1 MNNTLFAIVLGA
13 IAIYVG
19 YTFYARRIDRAV
31 IQSSPSKATPA
42 KLYMD
47 GVDFVPTSRN
57 ILYGYHFKSIAAAGP
72 IVGAIT
78 AGALWGWVPSIIW
91 LVLGVVFMG
100 WASDYS
106 AIVVS
111 VRNEGN
117 SLSATAHRL
126 IAPRTR
132 QILLLFIFFYLLLVA
147 GAFGNIVA
155 GVLNDP
161 RVPLGI
167 VALAVLGV
175 LGGQMLYKMRSDLVL
190 VTVITVGGTLLA
202 VLLNADAN
210 GPVASG
216 WKSFNGAL
224 NSVAPNGITTV
235 LDPTRA
241 AEQQNVPISVSFL
254 FWLIALF
261 AFCYM
266 GAILPIWRYAQP
278 VNYIGFWIT
287 ALTIVLGGLGAFLA
301 FFLRPDFAT
310 FKLAGFIGFN
320 GPPQVAASGAIQPLW
335 PMLFVTIACG
345 AISGWHA
352 LIGSVGTAR
361 QIENETDMLPV
372 GGGAMFSEFALGL
385 LSLLALATAA
395 QPASGAAMFAA
406 GIGGFLN
413 VFQIPVEYGTAIGFA
428 AFVVIVITVVQLVFR
443 VMRVTL
449 AEGLGDRHPIWR
461 NMHFST
467 LISMAATFLLVV
479 TGTWVYIW
487 QLFGAANQLMASLS
501 LLVVTVW
508 LAASRRNPTYAAI
521 PTLFMYVTTMAAT
534 LVTAYNLYATVFLKQ
549 IGQPGHEIAVI
560 GSLLTIAIAIV
571 LFIAAVFI
579 GIDGIRAFQ
588 RYREAP
594 LEAVPAPGAASA

>member
-1 MNNTLFAIVLGA
+1 
-13 IAIYVG
+13 
-19 YTFYARRIDRAV
+19 
-31 IQSSPSKATPA
+31 
-42 KLYMD
+42 
-47 GVDFVPTSRN
+47 
-57 ILYGYHFKSIAAAGP
+57 
-72 IVGAIT
+72 
-78 AGALWGWVPSIIW
+78 
-91 LVLGVVFMG
+91 VLGVVFMG

-111 VRNEGN
+111 VRNDGN

-155 GVLNDP
+155 GVLNDQQG

-167 VALAVLGV
+167 IALAALGLV
-175 LGGQMLYKMRSDLVL
+175 GGQMLYRMRTDLL
-190 VTVITVGGTLLA
+190 IVTAICVGGTLLA

-210 GPVASG
+210 GPVANL
-216 WKSFNGAL
+216 WKAFNGAL
-224 NSVAPNGITTV
+224 NSIAPNGVTTV
-235 LDPTRA
+235 LDPTRGCAPPAGQSVCTPEQVA
-241 AEQQNVPISVSFL
+241 AAQNVPVTVSFV
-254 FWLIALF
+254 FWLLF
-261 AFCYM
+261 LFGFCYL

-287 ALTIVLGGLGAFLA
+287 ALTIVFGGVGAFLA
-301 FFLRPDFAT
+301 FFLKPEVSMFTLD
-310 FKLAGFIGFN
+310 GFFGFN
-320 GPPQVAASGAIQPLW
+320 GNPSFYASGAIQPLW

-361 QIENETDMLPV
+361 QIESETDMLPV

-385 LSLLALATAA
+385 LSLMAIATASTKA
-395 QPASGAAMFAA
+395 GAAPTKFAE
-406 GIGGFLN
+406 GVGGFLS
-413 VFQIPVEYGTAIGFA
+413 VLGIPITYGTAIGFA

-461 NMHFST
+461 NIHFGT
-467 LISMAATFLLVV
+467 LISMLATFFLVI

-508 LAASRRNPTYAAI
+508 LVSARRNATYALI
-521 PTLFMYVTTMAAT
+521 PTLFMYITTMAAT
-534 LVTAYNLYATVFLKQ
+534 LVTAYNLFATVFMKQ
-549 IGQPGHEIAVI
+549 VGQPGHEIAVI
-560 GSLLTIAIAIV
+560 GSLVTIAIALI
-571 LFIAAVFI
+571 LFVAAIMI
-579 GIDGIRAFQ
+579 GIDGYKAYQ
-588 RYREAP
+588 RYRERP
-594 LEAVPAPGAASA
+594 LEPVPATGAARA